1 MRRSLF
7 FCTGLLLL
15 GQAQA
20 QNDYRKVLVDN
31 PYMCNGYFIKD
42 LQKCREA
49 GIASIS
55 VEVRARRSESGNTM
69 DRVLQTID
77 LSSGLFGQVDPAR
90 LQELQPGERA
100 YYHLTAMDAGGNT
113 VVDYAALPVGGGEP
127 GTIDPV
133 CATTCQAPTY
143 AWTIHANQ
151 SLSAGKTY
159 LTMDDAYSPYGY
171 YYFYVQQ
178 SDWGWWHL
186 AHHAGDFGLPDLI
199 GYEDWDGYTGN
210 TGQTQVVRLDAN
222 LPGGGGGAP
231 DGALSWEGNGIAQHT
246 PVYAIRK
253 DRGAY
258 RVFWAQRTLDCIGC
272 DALCSILPDLYNGGA
287 EVQQQLAQ
295 HNLPPIIC
303 PAMPSLDGIGSLS
316 MSGENPFTSCTNLP
330 VPANGNLFA
339 WMNSVL
345 DCIGNIGNGSSG
357 GSGGSGGNGGSGGIG
372 GNITYHT
379 VLVNRWRDD
388 GTSDRVFS
396 VAVPAGK
403 DPKLVQ
409 VDKTELTPGL
419 YEFVA
424 VLSNGQIMRHF
435 EAFSENRIINADF
448 ADFINVNIYPVP
460 VKGKEFAIDID
471 MVVPGNV
478 GITIVNNMGTPYY
491 TKQLHFDLPGR
502 NKHVVYM
509 GEQWPAG
516 LYHAVFQYGDGSS
529 TFRNF
534 TVEQ

>member
-1 MRRSLF
+1 MRRILF

-15 GQAQA
+15 GRAQA
-20 QNDYRKVLVDN
+20 QDDYRKVLVDN
-31 PYMCNGYFIKD
+31 PYTCNGYFIKD
-42 LQKCREA
+42 LQKCRDA
-49 GIASIS
+49 GIASIT
-55 VEVRARRSESGNTM
+55 VEVRGRRAVNGTPV

-77 LSSGLFGQVDPAR
+77 LRSGLYGQVDPSR
-90 LQELQPGERA
+90 LQALQPGERA
-100 YYHLTAMDAGGNT
+100 YYHLAAKDAGGNT
-113 VVDYAALPVGGGEP
+113 VVDYAALPVGGGDP

-171 YYFYVQQ
+171 YYFYVLQ
-178 SDWGWWHL
+178 SQWGTWSQ
-186 AHHAGDFGLPDLI
+186 AHHTSDFGLG
-199 GYEDWDGYTGN
+199 GYDWNAYLGN
-210 TGQTQVVRLDAN
+210 QSQTMVLKLDAD

-231 DGALSWEGNGIAQHT
+231 AGAKGWEGYDIEQGS

-253 DRGAY
+253 DRGRY

-272 DALCSILPDLYNGGA
+272 DALCSILPDLYNGGI
-287 EVQQQLAQ
+287 EVQQQLAL

-303 PAMPSLDGIGSLS
+303 PAMPSLEGIGSLS
-316 MSGENPFTSCTNLP
+316 MSGDNPFEACTNLP
-330 VPANGNLFA
+330 VPPNGNLFA

-345 DCIGNIGNGSSG
+345 DCIGNIGNG

-388 GTSDRVFS
+388 GTSDRVFG

-435 EAFSENRIINADF
+435 EAFTENRIINADF

-471 MVVPGNV
+471 MLVPGNV
-478 GITIVNNMGTPYY
+478 LVTIVNNMGAPYY

-502 NKHVVYM
+502 NKHAVDM
-509 GEQWPAG
+509 GGQWPAG

-529 TFRNF
+529 SFRNF